1 MKSEE
6 FTELPMARHYLRIIT
21 EDCSS
26 DTEGAILAFLRES
39 IGCTALYAEP
49 IQPYWKN
56 PGQGEMSVSFL
67 SELSMEQIQAML
79 ADHWEG
85 GAGDSRWSHIR
96 MPYGT
101 FLWLTT

>member
-1 MKSEE
+1 MTK
-6 FTELPMARHYLRIIT
+6 HYLRIIM
-21 EDCSS
+21 EDCTS
-26 DTEGAILAFLRES
+26 DTQEAILAFLRES

-49 IQPYWKN
+49 TQPYWKN

-85 GAGDSRWSHIR
+85 ENADIRWSHIR
-96 MPYGT
+96 VPYGN
-101 FLWLTT
+101 FLWLTA